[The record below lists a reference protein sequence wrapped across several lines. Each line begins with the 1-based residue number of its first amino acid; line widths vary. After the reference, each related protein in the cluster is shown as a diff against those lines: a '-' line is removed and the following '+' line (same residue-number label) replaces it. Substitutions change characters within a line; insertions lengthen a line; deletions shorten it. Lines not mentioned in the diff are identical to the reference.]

1 MRLAPSLLVL
11 LALTLRAHALG
22 AQEEAP
28 LGFQILPETGGAV
41 LEIHDLFPSSPLLE
55 AVHSGLPLRIQIL
68 VQLWEDGFFDHQRGE
83 FEWRA
88 TVLYDPLT
96 HRYRIQ
102 SSGRT
107 GAEIEVND
115 LEEARAFLQQT
126 LDIPLHPSR
135 PGRYYY
141 IAGVEM
147 ETLSL
152 SDLEELQRWLH
163 GELGPAVAGEG
174 DVEGALARGFRR
186 VLVRMLGL
194 PAKRFQVRSRSF
206 RIQEPPPSGPP
217 PPHAPGEA
225 LHPLP
230 SDGHADPWSL
240 GNRHP
245 AFAHDELGLDHVLLP
260 IPATLGDVAGETEIR
275 Q

>member
-1 MRLAPSLLVL
+1 VRPVVL
-11 LALTLRAHALG
+11 LLFLVPGFRADALE
-22 AQEEAP
+22 AQAGEP
-28 LGFQILPETGGAV
+28 LVFEVVPETGEAV
-41 LEIHDLFPSSPLLE
+41 LEIRDLFPSSPLLE
-55 AVHSGLPLRIQIL
+55 AVHSGLPLRMQIL

-88 TVLYDPLT
+88 TIVYDPLT

-102 SSGRT
+102 SSGST

-115 LEEARAFLQQT
+115 LQAARDFLQQT
-126 LDIPLHPSR
+126 LDIPLRPSG

-152 SDLEELQRWLH
+152 SDLEELQRWLQ
-163 GELGPAVAGEG
+163 GELGPVVAGER

-194 PAKRFQVRSRSF
+194 PARRFQVRSRSF
-206 RIQEPPPSGPP
+206 RIEEPERSDLS
-217 PPHAPGEA
+217 PPHAAGEFFY
-225 LHPLP
+225 PFP
-230 SDGHADPWSL
+230 PDGHAEPGLAGNGDPAA
-240 GNRHP
+240 P
-245 AFAHDELGLDHVLLP
+245 HDELRLDHILLP
-260 IPATLGDVAGETEIR
+260 IATAL
-275 Q
+275 